1 MEKGVLE
8 PKNINEENLSQFYDI
23 IKTDYVNFFLFYFFI
38 QNLKHLKALFD

>member
-23 IKTDYVNFFLFYFFI
+23 IKTDYVNFFSFLLFYTKFKTF
-38 QNLKHLKALFD
+38 KSTF